1 MEKAK
6 ITGLLPSLKEDKRY
20 LILLLKAEAKETARE
35 QIENSILK
43 FIGILGYAKANP
55 MVIETGKKKENDYA
69 ILSINR
75 EYLEKVKVSLSLA
88 GIRCIGVSGTV
99 KKSRRFL

>member
-6 ITGLLPSLKEDKRY
+6 ISGLLPSLKEDKRY
-20 LILLLKAEAKETARE
+20 LVLLLKAESKDVKE

-55 MVIETGKKKENDYA
+55 MIIETGKKQEKDYA

-75 EYLEKVKVSLSLA
+75 EYLDKVKVSLSLA